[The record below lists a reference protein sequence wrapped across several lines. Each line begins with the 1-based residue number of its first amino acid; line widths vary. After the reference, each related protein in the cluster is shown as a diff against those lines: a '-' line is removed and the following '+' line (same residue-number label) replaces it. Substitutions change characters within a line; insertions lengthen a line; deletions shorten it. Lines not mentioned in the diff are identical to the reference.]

1 MTCLNLAILGVED
14 TTVLVTLLTGADAA
28 RETAE
33 TLTVEEGAVPKDED
47 KDENGFD
54 TDGGPEPAAAVGG
67 LDVEVLELVEA
78 VAEGTLAG
86 MEMLWTGAEG
96 GSTE

>member
-1 MTCLNLAILGVED
+1 M
-14 TTVLVTLLTGADAA
+14 VLVTLLTGADAA

-67 LDVEVLELVEA
+67 LDVEELELRQLLKAHWLGWICLGRELKV
-78 VAEGTLAG
+78 GRRSRLC
-86 MEMLWTGAEG
+86 
-96 GSTE
+96 